1 MTRQRICNSQEA
13 TISCPSVFPSR
24 LEYERAAVYHHAAGG
39 SVVCHAAERG
49 KCMTPATIKLH
60 VIEGGLRGQEFVFD
74 GPAQCTIGRA
84 TDCDIRLPVQ
94 EGQMEVSRRHCL
106 LEIDPPAARVRDL
119 GSLNGTYVNGAKIGQ
134 RRPAQPPEGADPGP
148 AADRELHDGDEI
160 LVGHNRL
167 RVEMTGIAVPGEE
180 AVAPAFAG

>member
-1 MTRQRICNSQEA
+1 
-13 TISCPSVFPSR
+13 
-24 LEYERAAVYHHAAGG
+24 
-39 SVVCHAAERG
+39 
-49 KCMTPATIKLH
+49 MTPATIKLH
-60 VIEGGLRGQEFVFD
+60 VIEGGLRGQEFLFD
-74 GPAQCTIGRA
+74 APTQCTIGRA

-148 AADRELHDGDEI
+148 AADRELRDGDEI
-160 LVGHNRL
+160 LVGHNLL
-167 RVEMTGIAVPGEE
+167 RVEMTGIAEPGEE
-180 AVAPAFAG
+180 AVAPAFAV